1 VPLADFETLDV
12 LWIALSAFLAVV
24 GLALAFVLVRLGAT
38 IRRVSSFIQ
47 GLEKEVLPLINKAGG
62 TVDRVNA
69 QLDKLDRVTDSAV
82 DAADSLDTAV
92 RAVTI
97 AITRPVQKIS
107 GLAAGLAHGVSALKA
122 RRDMRGAYESG
133 RVAAKRRER
142 EIEEELERGGGVA

>member
-12 LWIALSAFLAVV
+12 LWIALSAFLVVV

-38 IRRVSSFIQ
+38 IRRVSSLIQ

-82 DAADSLDTAV
+82 DAADSIDTAV
-92 RAVTI
+92 RAVTL
-97 AITRPVQKIS
+97 AITRPVKKIS
-107 GLAAGLAHGVSALKA
+107 GLAAGLAHGLSALRA
-122 RRDMRGAYESG
+122 RRDVRGAYESG
-133 RVAAKRRER
+133 RVAASRRER
-142 EIEEELERGGGVA
+142 EIEEELQHGGEAA

>member
-38 IRRVSSFIQ
+38 VRRVSSLIQ

-122 RRDMRGAYESG
+122 RRDVRGAYESG
-133 RVAAKRRER
+133 RLAARRRER
-142 EIEEELERGGGVA
+142 EIEEELEHDGGVA

>member
-1 VPLADFETLDV
+1 MPLADFETLDV
-12 LWIALSAFLAVV
+12 LWIVLSAFLVVV

-38 IRRVSSFIQ
+38 VRRVSSLIQ

-62 TVDRVNA
+62 TVDRVNL

-97 AITRPVQKIS
+97 AVTRPVQKLS
-107 GLAAGLAHGVSALKA
+107 GLAAGLSHGIAALRSRRDFRGALQTGRAAAA
-122 RRDMRGAYESG
+122 RREH
-133 RVAAKRRER
+133 
-142 EIEEELERGGGVA
+142 EIEIELEHGGEDA

>member
-38 IRRVSSFIQ
+38 IRRVSSLIQ

-122 RRDMRGAYESG
+122 RRDMRGAYETG

-142 EIEEELERGGGVA
+142 EIEEELERGGGGA